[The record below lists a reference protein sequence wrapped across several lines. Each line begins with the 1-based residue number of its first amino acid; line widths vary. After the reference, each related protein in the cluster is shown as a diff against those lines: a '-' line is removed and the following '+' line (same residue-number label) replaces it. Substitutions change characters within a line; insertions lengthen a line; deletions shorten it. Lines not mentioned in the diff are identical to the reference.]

1 MRDASF
7 MEAETRAMS
16 LADTRP
22 KLAWLTL
29 GAVSRGISALRGWRR
44 ALFSFALGVASVAAF
59 APFHVWPL
67 LFVTFPALIW
77 LLDGIADQAATRG
90 RRAAWR
96 QAALAGWA
104 FGFGFFVA
112 GLYWIGFA
120 FLVEADKF
128 AWLIPFAVAAL
139 PAGLALFYALAAAIA
154 VLLWRPGTVRIFI
167 FATACFG
174 IEWLRGHIL
183 TGFPWNLWGY
193 ALAGNDALAQT
204 ASIFGIY
211 GLTLLTLLIAASPA
225 ALAGR
230 ARRDGAR
237 NWVLPAI
244 CLMLLAVGWLW
255 GEVRLSGTPSPPHSG
270 VTLRIVQAN
279 IPQADKWKPENR
291 QWIFERLLTLSA
303 NGPQGA
309 PAAPGVTHL
318 IWPETSVPF
327 LFMLNGE
334 IALPEARKAFAD
346 LVGDGTTFIV
356 GAERIDG
363 TKRADGKYTVDRV
376 YNSLFVLD
384 SEARLLGTYDKLHLV
399 PFGEYVPFEKTMAA
413 LGITQLT
420 HMNSGFATGTRRN
433 LMTAPGAPP
442 YAPLICYE
450 AIFPERVAGDE
461 GRPGW
466 LLNLTNDAWFGTS
479 TGPYQHLHQTRLR
492 AIEQGLPLVR
502 AANTGI
508 SAIID
513 SYGRVLASLPLN
525 EMGTIDNPLP
535 AALPLTLYAL
545 WGESWLIV
553 VAFLIFIL
561 YRIVTVVE

>member
-1 MRDASF
+1 
-7 MEAETRAMS
+7 MS
-16 LADTRP
+16 LADARP
-22 KLAWLTL
+22 HLQWLTL
-29 GAVSRGISALRGWRR
+29 GAISRGISGLRGWRR
-44 ALFSFALGVASVAAF
+44 AALSFALGLFSVASF
-59 APFHVWPL
+59 APFHFWPL

-77 LLDGIADQAATRG
+77 LLDGIAAETAPQT
-90 RRAAWR
+90 RRATWLR
-96 QAALAGWA
+96 AALVGWA

-120 FLVEADKF
+120 FLVEAAKF
-128 AWLIPFAVAAL
+128 AWLMPLAVAAL
-139 PAGLALFYALAAAIA
+139 PAGLALFYALAAWIAIA
-154 VLLWRPGTVRIFI
+154 LWRPGAVRIFI
-167 FATACFG
+167 FAAAFFG
-174 IEWLRGHIL
+174 AEWLRGHIL

-204 ASIFGIY
+204 ASVFGIY
-211 GLTLLTLLIAASPA
+211 ALTLLTLLIIASPA

-230 ARRDGAR
+230 VARDGAR
-237 NWVLPAI
+237 NWPLPAI
-244 CLMLLAVGWLW
+244 CLMLVAVGWLW
-255 GEVRLSGTPSPPHSG
+255 GEVRLSGAPSPVHSG
-270 VTLRIVQAN
+270 VKLRIVQAN
-279 IPQADKWKPENR
+279 IPQAEKWKPENR

-303 NGPQGA
+303 KGPQGA
-309 PAAPGVTHL
+309 PEPPGITHL

-327 LFMLNGE
+327 LFMLNGD

-346 LVGDGTTFIV
+346 LVGDGTSFIV

-363 TKRADGKYTVDRV
+363 TKRPDGKYTVDRV
-376 YNSLFVLD
+376 FNSLFVLD

-420 HMNSGFATGTRRN
+420 HMNSGFATGSRRG

-450 AIFPERVAGDE
+450 AIFPEGITGDE

-508 SAIID
+508 SAVID
-513 SYGRVLASLPLN
+513 SLGRVLASLPLN
-525 EMGTIDNPLP
+525 EMGTIDHPLP
-535 AALPLTLYAL
+535 TALPPTLYAL

-553 VAFLIFIL
+553 VAFLIFVL
-561 YRIVTVVE
+561 YRIVIVVE

>member
-1 MRDASF
+1 
-7 MEAETRAMS
+7 MS

-22 KLAWLTL
+22 KFAWLTL
-29 GAVSRGISALRGWRR
+29 GAVSRRISALRGWRR
-44 ALFSFALGVASVAAF
+44 ALLSFALGVASVGAF
-59 APFHVWPL
+59 APFHFWPL

-77 LLDGIADQAATRG
+77 MLDGIAGESATHKRN
-90 RRAAWR
+90 AVWR

-120 FLVEADKF
+120 FLVEAEKF
-128 AWLIPFAVAAL
+128 AWLMPLAVAAL
-139 PAGLALFYALAAAIA
+139 PAGLALFYALAVWIAA
-154 VLLWRPGTVRIFI
+154 LLWRPGAARIFI
-167 FATACFG
+167 LAAALFG
-174 IEWLRGHIL
+174 AEWLRGHIL

-211 GLTLLTLLIAASPA
+211 GLTLLTLLIVGSPA

-230 ARRDGAR
+230 AAREGAR
-237 NWVLPAI
+237 NWPLPLI
-244 CLMLLAVGWLW
+244 CLMLLAAGWLW
-255 GEVRLSGTPSPPHSG
+255 GELRLSGAPSPMHPAIK
-270 VTLRIVQAN
+270 LRIVQAN
-279 IPQADKWKPENR
+279 VPQADKWKPENR
-291 QWIFERLLTLSA
+291 QWIFERLLALSA
-303 NGPQGA
+303 KTRE
-309 PAAPGVTHL
+309 AAADGGGITHL

-327 LFMLNGE
+327 LFMLNGD
-334 IALPEARKAFAD
+334 IAMAEARKAFAD
-346 LVGDGTTFIV
+346 LVGEGTSFIV

-363 TKRADGKYTVDRV
+363 TKQPDGKFRVDRV
-376 YNSLFVLD
+376 FNSLFVLD
-384 SEARLLGTYDKLHLV
+384 GEARVLGTYDKLHLV

-420 HMNSGFATGTRRN
+420 HMNSGFAAGVRRS

-450 AIFPERVAGDE
+450 AIFPEGVTGDE

-492 AIEQGLPLVR
+492 AIEQGLPLIR

-513 SYGRVLASLPLN
+513 SHGRVLASLPLN
-525 EMGTIDNPLP
+525 AMGTLDHPLP
-535 AALPLTLYAL
+535 TALPPTLYAL

-561 YRIVTVVE
+561 YRIVIVVE

>member
-1 MRDASF
+1 
-7 MEAETRAMS
+7 MS
-16 LADTRP
+16 LAESRP
-22 KLAWLTL
+22 SLAWLTL
-29 GAVSRGISALRGWRR
+29 GVVSRGVSALRGWRR
-44 ALFSFALGVASVAAF
+44 AAFSFALGVISVGAF
-59 APFHVWPL
+59 APFHLWPV
-67 LFVTFPALIW
+67 LFVTFPALVW
-77 LLDGIADQAATRG
+77 MLDGIAAEKATQTPRST
-90 RRAAWR
+90 WQ

-120 FLVEADKF
+120 FLVEAEKF
-128 AWLIPFAVAAL
+128 AWLMPLAVAAL
-139 PAGLALFYALAAAIA
+139 PAGLALLYALAASTA
-154 VLLWRPGTVRIFI
+154 VALWRTGAARIFI
-167 FATACFG
+167 LAALLFG
-174 IEWLRGHIL
+174 AEWLRGHIL

-193 ALAGNDALAQT
+193 ALAGSGALAQT

-211 GLTLLTLLIAASPA
+211 GLTLLTLLIVASPA
-225 ALAGR
+225 ALAGST
-230 ARRDGAR
+230 AREGAR
-237 NWVLPAI
+237 NWPLPAI
-244 CLMLLAVGWLW
+244 CLMLVVVGWLW
-255 GEVRLSGTPSPPHSG
+255 GEVRLSGPPSAMHSG
-270 VTLRIVQAN
+270 VRLRIVQAN

-291 QWIFERLLTLSA
+291 QWIFERLLTLSTQR
-303 NGPQGA
+303 PQ
-309 PAAPGVTHL
+309 AAPEAAGITHL

-327 LFMLNGE
+327 LFMLNGD
-334 IALPEARKAFAD
+334 IALPEARTAFAD

-363 TKRADGKYTVDRV
+363 TKRPDGKYTVDRV
-376 YNSLFVLD
+376 FNSLFVLD
-384 SEARLLGTYDKLHLV
+384 GDARLLGTYDKLHLV
-399 PFGEYVPFEKTMAA
+399 PFGEYVPFEKTMAT

-420 HMNSGFATGTRRN
+420 HMNSGFAAGSRRG

-450 AIFPERVAGDE
+450 AIFPEGVAGDE

-492 AIEQGLPLVR
+492 AVEQGLPLIR

-508 SAIID
+508 SAVID
-513 SYGRVLASLPLN
+513 SHGRVLASLPLN

-535 AALPLTLYAL
+535 AALAPTPYAR

>member
-1 MRDASF
+1 
-7 MEAETRAMS
+7 MS

-29 GAVSRGISALRGWRR
+29 EAVSRRLAALRGWRR
-44 ALFSFALGVASVAAF
+44 ALFSFALGVASVGAF

-77 LLDGIADQAATRG
+77 MLDGIAGESATH
-90 RRAAWR
+90 RRNAAWR
-96 QAALAGWA
+96 QAALVGWA
-104 FGFGFFVA
+104 FGCGFFVA

-120 FLVEADKF
+120 FLVEAEKF
-128 AWLIPFAVAAL
+128 AWLMPLAVAAL
-139 PAGLALFYALAAAIA
+139 PAGLALFYALAVWVAA
-154 VLLWRPGTVRIFI
+154 LLWRPGAARIFI
-167 FATACFG
+167 LAAALFG
-174 IEWLRGHIL
+174 AEWLRGHIL

-211 GLTLLTLLIAASPA
+211 GLTLLTLLIAGSPA

-230 ARRDGAR
+230 TAREGAR
-237 NWVLPAI
+237 NWPLPLI
-244 CLMLLAVGWLW
+244 CLTLVAAGWFW
-255 GEVRLSGTPSPPHSG
+255 GELRLSGAPSPVHPAIK
-270 VTLRIVQAN
+270 LRIVQAN
-279 IPQADKWKPENR
+279 IPQADKWKSENR
-291 QWIFERLLTLSA
+291 QWIFERLLALSA
-303 NGPQGA
+303 KTRE
-309 PAAPGVTHL
+309 AAADGGGITHL

-327 LFMLNGE
+327 LFMLNGD
-334 IALPEARKAFAD
+334 IALAEARKAFAD
-346 LVGDGTTFIV
+346 LVGEGTSFIV

-363 TKRADGKYTVDRV
+363 TKRPDGKYQVDRV
-376 YNSLFVLD
+376 FNSLFVLD
-384 SEARLLGTYDKLHLV
+384 GEARLLGTYDKQHLV

-420 HMNSGFATGTRRN
+420 HMNSGFAAGSRRS

-450 AIFPERVAGDE
+450 AIFPEGVAGDE

-492 AIEQGLPLVR
+492 AIEQGLPLIR

-508 SAIID
+508 SAVID
-513 SYGRVLASLPLN
+513 SHGRVLASLSLN
-525 EMGTIDNPLP
+525 AMGIIDHPLP
-535 AALPLTLYAL
+535 TALPPTLYAL

-561 YRIVTVVE
+561 YRIVIVVE

>member
-1 MRDASF
+1 
-7 MEAETRAMS
+7 MS
-16 LADTRP
+16 LADSRP

-44 ALFSFALGVASVAAF
+44 AALSFALGVASVGAF
-59 APFHVWPL
+59 APFHFWPL

-77 LLDGIADQAATRG
+77 LLDGIAAETATTAPK
-90 RRAAWR
+90 AAWR

-120 FLVEADKF
+120 FLVEAEKF
-128 AWLIPFAVAAL
+128 AWLMPLAVAAL
-139 PAGLALFYALAAAIA
+139 PAGLALFYALAAVIA
-154 VLLWRPGTVRIFI
+154 VALWRPGAARIFI
-167 FATACFG
+167 FAVAFFAA
-174 IEWLRGHIL
+174 EWLRGHIL

-204 ASIFGIY
+204 TSIFGIY
-211 GLTLLTLLIAASPA
+211 GLTFLTLIIVASPA
-225 ALAGR
+225 ALAGSM
-230 ARRDGAR
+230 ARDGAR
-237 NWVLPAI
+237 NWPLPAI
-244 CLMLLAVGWLW
+244 CLMFVAVGWLW
-255 GEVRLSGTPSPPHSG
+255 GEVRLSGVSG
-270 VTLRIVQAN
+270 AVHPDVRLRIVQAN
-279 IPQADKWKPENR
+279 IPQADKWKPQNR
-291 QWIFERLLTLSA
+291 QWIFERLLALSA
-303 NGPQGA
+303 KGPQAGQD
-309 PAAPGVTHL
+309 AAGITHL

-327 LFMLNGE
+327 LFMLNGD
-334 IALPEARKAFAD
+334 IALPEARTAFAD
-346 LVGDGTTFIV
+346 LVGDGTSFIV

-363 TKRADGKYTVDRV
+363 TKRPDGKYTVDRV
-376 YNSLFVLD
+376 FNSLFVLD
-384 SEARLLGTYDKLHLV
+384 GDARLLGTYDKQHLV
-399 PFGEYVPFEKTMAA
+399 PFGEYVPFEKTMTA

-420 HMNSGFATGTRRN
+420 HMNSGFAAGSRRG
-433 LMTAPGAPP
+433 LMVAPGAPP

-450 AIFPERVAGDE
+450 AIFPEGVTGDE

-492 AIEQGLPLVR
+492 AIEQGLPLIR

-508 SAIID
+508 SAVID
-513 SYGRVLASLPLN
+513 SYGRILASLPLN
-525 EMGTIDNPLP
+525 EMGAIDHPLP
-535 AALPLTLYAL
+535 VALPPTPYAR
-545 WGESWLIV
+545 WGENWLIV